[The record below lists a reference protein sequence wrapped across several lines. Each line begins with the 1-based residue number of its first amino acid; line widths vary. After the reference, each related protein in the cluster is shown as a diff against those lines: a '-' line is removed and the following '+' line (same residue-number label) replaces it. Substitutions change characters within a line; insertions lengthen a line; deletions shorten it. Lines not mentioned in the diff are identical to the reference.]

1 MANKFWNWVQNDN
14 NGERTLFLEGV
25 IAEESWFEDDVT
37 PSAFKAD
44 LFAGSGPITLHINS
58 PGGDC
63 IAASQIY
70 TMLMDYPYD
79 VKVQIDGI
87 AASAASVIAMAGTKV
102 SMSPTSLMMIH
113 NPLTFALGDSEE
125 MRKAIQLL
133 DEVKESIINA
143 YEIKTGLSRA
153 RLSQMMDSETW
164 MNAQKALELGFC
176 DEVLFQPEKVDK
188 VQNSFTFSRR
198 AVNNCLLDKLKACIP
213 KEPPDLPPDPLPEIE
228 PTPEP
233 TNRVN
238 ASDLEKRLARF
249 QYV

>member
-44 LFAGSGPITLHINS
+44 LFACSGPITLHINS

-133 DEVKESIINA
+133 EEVKESIINA
-143 YEIKTGLSRA
+143 YEIKTGLSRT
-153 RLSQMMDSETW
+153 RLSHMMDAETW

-213 KEPPDLPPDPLPEIE
+213 KEPPDPPPDPLPEIE

>member
-133 DEVKESIINA
+133 EEVKESIINA
-143 YEIKTGLSRA
+143 YEIKTGLSRT
-153 RLSQMMDSETW
+153 RLSHMMDAETW
-164 MNAQKALELGFC
+164 MNANKAVELGFC